1 MHLVMA
7 LVLYVAACA
16 FLSETFMITFVLL
29 THNSAKKCQKN
40 ASVFLVVLLLMLL
53 LGHHGRVSAVTR
65 KRSHAKSTAAE
76 ISHFPECSLVA
87 MG

>member
-29 THNSAKKCQKN
+29 THNSAKKCQKKRF
-40 ASVFLVVLLLMLL
+40 SVFGGVVID
-53 LGHHGRVSAVTR
+53 VAA
-65 KRSHAKSTAAE
+65 RSSW
-76 ISHFPECSLVA
+76 
-87 MG
+87 